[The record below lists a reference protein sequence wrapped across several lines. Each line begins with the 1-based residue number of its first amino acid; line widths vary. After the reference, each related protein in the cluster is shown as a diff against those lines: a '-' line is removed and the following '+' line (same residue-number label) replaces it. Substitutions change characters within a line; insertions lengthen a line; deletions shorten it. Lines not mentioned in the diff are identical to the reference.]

1 MTYIILGL
9 WLSVSL
15 LIVIV
20 ANAVREG
27 ETDDFI
33 NMVSFVWPIWLPI
46 LLAFLILNTIPVELG
61 KYIGKKLR
69 EKQKAQVKTVKT
81 ETATVNVIENLEEE
95 NAKLRAELSGLK
107 NYRGG

>member
-20 ANAVREG
+20 ANAVKEG

-46 LLAFLILNTIPVELG
+46 LLAFQLQQLMLLKIL
-61 KYIGKKLR
+61 KK
-69 EKQKAQVKTVKT
+69 K
-81 ETATVNVIENLEEE
+81 
-95 NAKLRAELSGLK
+95 NAKLRAELSELK